1 MTTYTCTAQVCKRIT
16 GRLNTAIAKQEDVS
30 VQLEALDI
38 LADLLTRFG
47 TLLVSFH
54 EAIREALLPQLAS
67 PRLAVRKRTI
77 QALGHLVMSC
87 HHTVY
92 VKIMEHL
99 LEGLVKNT
107 NTSTTRTY
115 IQAVGAIWYSAL
127 KINCVSL
134 SWKLRDM
141 FFSLSLADKLVTDLE
156 RMLRG

>member
-1 MTTYTCTAQVCKRIT
+1 M
-16 GRLNTAIAKQEDVS
+16 NTAIAKQEDVS

-47 TLLVSFH
+47 SLLVSFH

-87 HHTVY
+87 HHTLY

-99 LEGLVKNT
+99 LDGLAKNST
-107 NTSTTRTY
+107 TSTTRTY
-115 IQAVGAIWYSAL
+115 IQAVGAIWYP
-127 KINCVSL
+127 N
-134 SWKLRDM
+134 
-141 FFSLSLADKLVTDLE
+141 T
-156 RMLRG
+156 